1 MTSQHHDITSIL
13 IAIQCDS
20 LCTNCQFLKTG
31 IVDHIG
37 VRSRRNSENPK
48 WQVRVNFPFKIF
60 PKFVKIKK
68 QVTFISNVAQKQI
81 LVRSDDNRNFCIAC
95 VALPNRVRA
104 YGLVT
109 AVVCVGTMWLCFIK
123 LSDLECCNQ
132 KLINIYNQ
140 HCIYNFQTEIIGLS
154 TSNHFAKQTVALKLC
169 WKLHPLFTD
178 YTMIK
183 DVILK
188 VLIRVTLTFQWH
200 KRTFPVHITC

>member
-1 MTSQHHDITSIL
+1 MITETSALPVACSYTCNQMWSHPANPSVHLALTKASAL
-13 IAIQCDS
+13 Y
-20 LCTNCQFLKTG
+20 LCM
-31 IVDHIG
+31 
-37 VRSRRNSENPK
+37 
-48 WQVRVNFPFKIF
+48 VRVLSSSIPMY
-60 PKFVKIKK
+60 P
-68 QVTFISNVAQKQI
+68 SH
-81 LVRSDDNRNFCIAC
+81 
-95 VALPNRVRA
+95 RVRA

-188 VLIRVTLTFQWH
+188 VLIRVMLTFQWH
-200 KRTFPVHITC
+200 KRTFPVHITCWDM